1 MTIGERLAI
10 LLKNKGISQKA
21 FSKKIDY
28 REQSISN
35 LITGITKSPRADLV
49 TELARLFPDVNLRW
63 LLLEEGEMLKEGMS
77 IADETQQILDDL
89 QIENSKLRND
99 LLLAQGKIIE
109 LLEK

>member
-10 LLKNKGISQKA
+10 LLKDKGISQKA

-49 TELARLFPDVNLRW
+49 MEVARLFPDVNLRW
-63 LLLEEGEMLKEGMS
+63 LLLEEGEMFVNEDS
-77 IADETQQILDDL
+77 ASEQIIDEL
-89 QIENSKLRND
+89 QKENSKLKD
-99 LLLAQGKIIE
+99 KIIE